1 MRCEK
6 HKFISVYSI
15 SSFLRHQFE
24 FECIMFDTLTQIA
37 KFRQQMKVQGVKPN
51 GFTYNLIVEAA
62 VRGRNPQL
70 AYS

>member
-1 MRCEK
+1 
-6 HKFISVYSI
+6 
-15 SSFLRHQFE
+15 
-24 FECIMFDTLTQIA
+24 MFDTLTQIA